1 MIKCRDSYVIV
12 CLYSVKVTAGP
23 LRETTVALVANKVCF
38 VKVASTHPCTMEMYC
53 LTCSTLSI
61 ASFPTAKLH
70 RLTVQSVF

>member
-1 MIKCRDSYVIV
+1 MTKCRDSYVIV

-23 LRETTVALVANKVCF
+23 LREATVALGANKVCF
-38 VKVASTHPCTMEMYC
+38 VKVASTRLCTTEMYC